1 MKNRKVFTLL
11 LTGMLALSM
20 GNPVYASGTDAAIAE
35 AQAEKQAAEEGLAQ
49 VQSSIGTLESK
60 KQELESYL
68 ADLNAQYEDLTNS
81 ISELSIQAAE
91 KEDELNKVK
100 KYLKDPEKIEEINED
115 TFDLDM
121 LTEKLSADQY
131 ESMKLRIAYM
141 YENAGTSALETL
153 LSSESLAEF
162 LNRAENA
169 IQISTYDRDML
180 DKYVSLQKNIQENE
194 KKVETESAEI
204 DELMTERA
212 AKQQEV
218 QSMASSTSD
227 DINSYVNQISAS
239 QEEAQQL
246 MADISNA
253 DSSITALVQ
262 QAEAEKAAEEK
273 AKAEAAAEAERQAA
287 EAAAREEADQDNEGS
302 EEADSDDDYGY
313 DPEEDTTESSSSSTS
328 TDIVVEEEEEAD
340 DVQSGSSE
348 DVSEDSSQEEVS
360 NDETASEETEDA
372 SADTSDSG
380 SSSQGTYLGKFT
392 LTAYCNCAQCCG
404 TAGNLTASGTVP
416 TAGRTVAMAGVPF
429 GTKLLINGT
438 VYTVEDLGTPY
449 GHVDIYCGSHSE
461 ALSFGLQSADVYQ
474 VG

>member
-1 MKNRKVFTLL
+1 
-11 LTGMLALSM
+11 
-20 GNPVYASGTDAAIAE
+20 
-35 AQAEKQAAEEGLAQ
+35 
-49 VQSSIGTLESK
+49 
-60 KQELESYL
+60 
-68 ADLNAQYEDLTNS
+68 
-81 ISELSIQAAE
+81 
-91 KEDELNKVK
+91 
-100 KYLKDPEKIEEINED
+100 
-115 TFDLDM
+115 
-121 LTEKLSADQY
+121 
-131 ESMKLRIAYM
+131 
-141 YENAGTSALETL
+141 
-153 LSSESLAEF
+153 
-162 LNRAENA
+162 
-169 IQISTYDRDML
+169 
-180 DKYVSLQKNIQENE
+180 
-194 KKVETESAEI
+194 
-204 DELMTERA
+204 
-212 AKQQEV
+212 
-218 QSMASSTSD
+218 MASSTSD

-273 AKAEAAAEAERQAA
+273 ARAEAAAEAERQAA
-287 EAAAREEADQDNEGS
+287 EAATREEADQDNEGS

-340 DVQSGSSE
+340 DVQSGSSK

-380 SSSQGTYLGKFT
+380 SSSQGTYLGNFT

>member
-100 KYLKDPEKIEEINED
+100 KELKKA
-115 TFDLDM
+115 
-121 LTEKLSADQY
+121 KKASADQY

-180 DKYVSLQKNIQENE
+180 DKYVSLQKNIQKNE

-273 AKAEAAAEAERQAA
+273 AKAEAAA

-380 SSSQGTYLGKFT
+380 SSSQGTYLGNFT